1 MARRSFSAGSTK
13 FLSFILTIAL
23 GVPALSLGTRS
34 ETSDQA
40 TVWAPELSMKVKAV
54 GGVQVSPDGKRVLY
68 TVNEPV
74 MASEKSE
81 YLTQL
86 WMAPAD
92 GGDAYQM
99 TFSEKP
105 STNPDWSPD
114 GRWIAFTSSRSGKNN
129 LYLMR
134 STGGEAEMITDVKS
148 GVGGIAWSPD
158 GKWIAFTIADQPT
171 ADDEK
176 TNKGNDDSRWND
188 ENVKMNHLYVIS
200 SAKDGAG
207 KREPRQLTKGAF
219 TVGSGLGGGGFD
231 WSPDGKSI
239 VFTHAKTPKADDWP
253 SANVSVVDVAS
264 GDIKAL
270 AATAAAESQPIYSPD
285 GKWIALIVSD
295 TSPTWASQNRI
306 HLIPAGGGA
315 PRPLAPTFDEQPN
328 LIGWAADGRSEER
341 RVGKECRGG
350 GEREQ

>member
-1 MARRSFSAGSTK
+1 MVYVIFSEPRSYTPIPLDTRTTGDRLCPLMRIEDRGSRSSILDPRSSILKEVFMARRSFSAGSTK

-23 GVPALSLGTRS
+23 GVPALSFGTRS

-40 TVWAPELSMKVKAV
+40 TVWTPELSMKVKAV
-54 GGVQVSPDGKRVLY
+54 GGVEVSPDGKRVLY

-74 MASEKSE
+74 MTSEKSE
-81 YLTQL
+81 YLTQI
-86 WMAPAD
+86 WMASAD

-99 TFSEKP
+99 TFGEKS

-148 GVGGIAWSPD
+148 GMGGLAWSPD
-158 GKWIAFTIADQPT
+158 GKWIAFTMADPPT
-171 ADDEK
+171 ADEEK
-176 TNKGNDDSRWND
+176 NNKGKDDSRWID

-200 SAKDGAG
+200 IAKDGAG

-239 VFTHAKTPKADDWP
+239 VFAHAKTPKADDWP

-264 GDIKAL
+264 GDIKA
-270 AATAAAESQPIYSPD
+270 
-285 GKWIALIVSD
+285 
-295 TSPTWASQNRI
+295 
-306 HLIPAGGGA
+306 
-315 PRPLAPTFDEQPN
+315 
-328 LIGWAADGRSEER
+328 
-341 RVGKECRGG
+341 
-350 GEREQ
+350 